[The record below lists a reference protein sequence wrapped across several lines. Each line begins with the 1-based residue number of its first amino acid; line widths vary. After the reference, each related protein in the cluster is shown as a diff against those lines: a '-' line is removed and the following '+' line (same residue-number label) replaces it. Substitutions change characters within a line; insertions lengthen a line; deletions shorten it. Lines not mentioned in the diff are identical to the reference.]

1 MVSNQ
6 AHEIPGGTDELE
18 STAWRLH
25 SKRYI
30 DLTDAEA
37 DAVWDDIESRE
48 ES

>member
-18 STAWRLH
+18 STAQRLH
-25 SKRYI
+25 GKHYI
-30 DLTDAEA
+30 ELTDAEA
-37 DAVWDDIESRE
+37 DAVWGDIESRE